1 MAEIKK
7 LNPDLIHRANSNS
20 FGGTRGD
27 ISEHDY
33 EVYCNRVLEWPIS
46 EEKKQKILDKI
57 YEKHMA
63 ILSHEASHVSV
74 MVAGPARYNAIKLDH
89 SDQILSLSSE
99 FVEWFKDLEELSPS
113 RQNRQEK
120 G

>member
-20 FGGTRGD
+20 FGGKRGD

-46 EEKKQKILDKI
+46 EKKKQKILDKI

-74 MVAGPARYNAIKLDH
+74 MVAGPARYNAK
-89 SDQILSLSSE
+89 SSTTATRFSASPRSL
-99 FVEWFKDLEELSPS
+99 WNGS
-113 RQNRQEK
+113 RTLRNR
-120 G
+120 